1 MQLAQQARP
10 ALALRAG
17 LGALLEEHGL
27 PHPTKDTVKALM
39 RESRQAM
46 EAGGWSTAVPVH
58 GSLCPLCSAGR

>member
-27 PHPTKDTVKALM
+27 PHPTKDATTELM
-39 RESRQAM
+39 REVRQAV
-46 EAGGWSTAVPVH
+46 EAGG
-58 GSLCPLCSAGR
+58 